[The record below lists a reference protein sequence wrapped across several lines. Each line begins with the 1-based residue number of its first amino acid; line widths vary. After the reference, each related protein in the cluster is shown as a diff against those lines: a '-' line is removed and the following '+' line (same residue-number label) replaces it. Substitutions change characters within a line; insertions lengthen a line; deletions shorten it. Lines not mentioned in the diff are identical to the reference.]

1 MCLDTSLQNKA
12 DDLNAIALVEEK
24 LSNYI
29 NEFKDK
35 SVLEDA
41 ANYHFNTGGSRTRA
55 RLTFLFAKNLA
66 SL

>member
-41 ANYHFNTGGSRTRA
+41 ATYHFNTGGSRTRA
-55 RLTFLFAKNLA
+55 RLTFYLLKT
-66 SL
+66 